1 MLADVEGQPEPVGPA
16 LGDPDLLGACD
27 AGDVVVLDPAEVP
40 HGPRD
45 GVGLGVGSPGQ
56 VVVAEAG
63 DDVRHLLADAAEGV
77 GEELAHVHAVH
88 PGTGRRQACHAA
100 RVELVWALPAVLAL
114 VDWYAVARGDRRT
127 ETWAKPAVLA
137 ALIVTAL
144 VLGAT
149 ETTPGLWLLLALAL
163 GLVGD
168 VFLLGDSDTRFRLGL
183 AAFLVGHLGYV
194 VCFATL
200 GLDPAEWAWVA
211 WVVLLVCLLVTR
223 QVAPATYMRGGA
235 ASPCRSRSTR
245 W

>member
-1 MLADVEGQPEPVGPA
+1 M
-16 LGDPDLLGACD
+16 
-27 AGDVVVLDPAEVP
+27 
-40 HGPRD
+40 
-45 GVGLGVGSPGQ
+45 
-56 VVVAEAG
+56 
-63 DDVRHLLADAAEGV
+63 
-77 GEELAHVHAVH
+77 ELI
-88 PGTGRRQACHAA
+88 
-100 RVELVWALPAVLAL
+100 WALPAVLAL
-114 VDWYAVARGDRRT
+114 VDWYAVARADRRT
-127 ETWAKPAVLA
+127 ETWAKPAVLV

-149 ETTPGLWLLLALAL
+149 DTTPGLWLLAARGL

-235 ASPCRSRSTR
+235 GLAVPVALYTVVIGAMLILAFDTGEPLIAVGATVFAASDSILAVDRFVQPRPWAHVVVMVTYHVGQALIVAGVLAAT
-245 W
+245 

>member
-1 MLADVEGQPEPVGPA
+1 
-16 LGDPDLLGACD
+16 
-27 AGDVVVLDPAEVP
+27 
-40 HGPRD
+40 
-45 GVGLGVGSPGQ
+45 
-56 VVVAEAG
+56 
-63 DDVRHLLADAAEGV
+63 
-77 GEELAHVHAVH
+77 
-88 PGTGRRQACHAA
+88 
-100 RVELVWALPAVLAL
+100 VELVWALPAALAL

-149 ETTPGLWLLLALAL
+149 DTTPGLWLLVALAL

-235 ASPCRSRSTR
+235 ALAVPVALYTVVIGAMLILAFDTGEPLIAVGATVFAASDSILAVDRFVQPRPWAHVVVMVTYHLGQALIVAGVLAAT
-245 W
+245 